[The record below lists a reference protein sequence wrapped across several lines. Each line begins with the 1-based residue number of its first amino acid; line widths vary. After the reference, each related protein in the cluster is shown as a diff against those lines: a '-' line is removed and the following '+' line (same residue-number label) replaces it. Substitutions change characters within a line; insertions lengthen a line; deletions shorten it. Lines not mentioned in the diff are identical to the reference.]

1 MAARHLL
8 LLLLLE
14 AANAASTAETASFGR
29 VYRSSVGAG
38 VERVFAFTY
47 ATPDDCS
54 TGGAQRGVSVESDE
68 ADSEFPLLVVAR
80 QQREV
85 ISWRLPMSGSTPA
98 SAWCPAP
105 CARST
110 GGQPHRL
117 RGGDVAEAA
126 ADPLQLERDAGPPT
140 SGWAWTPRSKWS
152 ASEVRLPNVTSVQVR
167 VQSND
172 ALCMRLAV
180 QAAACPANDLARNVE
195 FSGVRQTASRK
206 AVLSIAR
213 RPSRRTPDRFNV
225 VLLVYPNDANC
236 RGGVEAEVEA
246 ASPSASPPA
255 GSGTRQQ
262 GRVKRLTLHVQAS
275 LHSEQ
280 YGWPVLWTLLFYVL
294 CYLLALALST
304 LSHLASSRKLRE
316 PPPPPPLPPPVLPS
330 QSDSPL
336 PPPSPQRARRRCSSW
351 QESRPDGCGR
361 STGCTAGTSS
371 SSPIFYCLPV
381 VQLVLTYQRV
391 LNTSGDEDI
400 CFYNFECSH
409 PLGPISSFNSVF
421 SNISYGLLGC
431 CSCCSSGAAI
441 SFSDAGRRGPPL
453 GLPQHHGL
461 HYAMGVA
468 LIMQG
473 VMSACYHVCP
483 SYSNFQFDTAFMY
496 MLCGLCALCLYQAR
510 HPDSNAPAHA
520 AYLALAIVILTGLL
534 GVFYGG
540 GSVAFYALFC
550 GLLTGASLLL
560 SLRCVGWARRPPRAA
575 LLAVANAANL
585 GLGLYGAL
593 AAPRD
598 FGSFLLWVL
607 TANSLAY
614 FLYYLV
620 MKLRSGERLAKAPL
634 AYLALAGVAWAGAGR
649 FYLQQP
655 ANWRTARPD
664 RGCATRPACWRLST
678 MARRLHFLSSA
689 AVFFGHGAL
698 TVTSG
703 RRPCGGTAS
712 GSMPQQQPGRQPK
725 ANWKKMTGNAQLE
738 KAGNQMVRAAK
749 MIEQRLDNEIER
761 LENLNEDDLERLRE
775 RRLRQLK
782 EQAKQRDEWL
792 ANGHGSLA
800 ELTQERDFFDESMR
814 SKRLVCHFYRDT
826 TFRCG
831 IVDRHLTALA
841 PRHIECKFVRISVEK
856 APFLTRRLGVR
867 VIPTLCIVKDEK
879 VKDYIVGFDDLG
891 GHDNF
896 STEMLEWR
904 LARSEV
910 IDYRGDL
917 ETPPDSAAGRRS
929 WRGKGGKRA
938 AKAAKEASSK
948 KPSGKTIR
956 GDKADDD
963 SDDDEDDW

>member
-1 MAARHLL
+1 MALLSGMAARHLL

-54 TGGAQRGVSVESDE
+54 TGGANAAVRVSVESDE

-85 ISWRLPMSGSTPA
+85 ISWRLPMSGEYAGFGVVSRTLCPVHRRGSHTVFVEVTSQRPRQIRFSL
-98 SAWCPAP
+98 SATLVPNFRLGLDSP
-105 CARST
+105 VQVEVSPT
-110 GGQPHRL
+110 QPQYFRF
-117 RGGDVAEAA
+117 VY
-126 ADPLQLERDAGPPT
+126 P
-140 SGWAWTPRSKWS
+140 
-152 ASEVRLPNVTSVQVR
+152 PNVTSVQVR

-206 AVLSIAR
+206 AVLSIGRGDPAVG
-213 RPSRRTPDRFNV
+213 TPDRFNV

-280 YGWPVLWTLLFYVL
+280 YGWPVLWTLLFY
-294 CYLLALALST
+294 
-304 LSHLASSRKLRE
+304 
-316 PPPPPPLPPPVLPS
+316 
-330 QSDSPL
+330 
-336 PPPSPQRARRRCSSW
+336 
-351 QESRPDGCGR
+351 
-361 STGCTAGTSS
+361 
-371 SSPIFYCLPV
+371 
-381 VQLVLTYQRV
+381 LVLTYQRV

-421 SNISYGLLGC
+421 SNISYGLLGLL
-431 CSCCSSGAAI
+431 
-441 SFSDAGRRGPPL
+441 FLLLVWRRDLLQRRRPPGRRTPLQPPL

-560 SLRCVGWARRPPRAA
+560 SLRCVGWPRAPARAA

-593 AAPRD
+593 ARPRD

-655 ANWRTARPD
+655 ANWEDSAAGSRLRNQ
-664 RGCATRPACWRLST
+664 ACVLAGFYDVHDVW
-678 MARRLHFLSSA
+678 HFLSSA
-689 AVFFGHGAL
+689 AVFFGFMALL
-698 TVTSG
+698 TV
-703 RRPCGGTAS
+703 
-712 GSMPQQQPGRQPK
+712 
-725 ANWKKMTGNAQLE
+725 
-738 KAGNQMVRAAK
+738 
-749 MIEQRLDNEIER
+749 D
-761 LENLNEDDLERLRE
+761 DDLETVP
-775 RRLRQLK
+775 
-782 EQAKQRDEWL
+782 RD
-792 ANGHGSLA
+792 
-800 ELTQERDFFDESMR
+800 
-814 SKRLVCHFYRDT
+814 
-826 TFRCG
+826 
-831 IVDRHLTALA
+831 
-841 PRHIECKFVRISVEK
+841 RI
-856 APFLTRRLGVR
+856 
-867 VIPTLCIVKDEK
+867 
-879 VKDYIVGFDDLG
+879 
-891 GHDNF
+891 
-896 STEMLEWR
+896 
-904 LARSEV
+904 
-910 IDYRGDL
+910 
-917 ETPPDSAAGRRS
+917 
-929 WRGKGGKRA
+929 
-938 AKAAKEASSK
+938 
-948 KPSGKTIR
+948 
-956 GDKADDD
+956 
-963 SDDDEDDW
+963 